1 MAGRAPSRRFAV
13 ENSSWQRVWRR
24 SFSPPES
31 DGIILGRV
39 YAVFIAV
46 RFSLAIHAIVVN
58 FLVLM
63 PHAERP
69 WLVVFA
75 NLVILGWTL
84 YFSIHM
90 REEANRSTWDHLAD
104 LGVTMVVLLIS
115 PLALY
120 GEQSATLAGYWLA
133 GCGLYAV
140 IFMSTWRG
148 TVSALV
154 VCLVYLVIPPINI
167 VERLDVVLL
176 TLLTTVGTGALT
188 KQLRDAVAEQ
198 ERERVRSAA
207 LSERERLYR
216 IVHDGALQV
225 LALVE
230 REGPG
235 LGPKGMRLAV
245 LARESESR
253 LRTLLQDR
261 EVSEAENSLQ
271 VDLAAALDKYQSA
284 HVTVSTMAGQVQ
296 TPRGLVDEIEAILTE
311 ALTNVARH
319 AGPDAQAWVLLDQE
333 ADDEVILFIRDNGVG
348 MTSAEV
354 SDAAERGRMGIK
366 DSIVGRVSAL
376 GGSAILTSSPS
387 SGTEWELR
395 FPVEGELG

>member
-1 MAGRAPSRRFAV
+1 MP
-13 ENSSWQRVWRR
+13 NSNWQRTWLRALRV
-24 SFSPPES
+24 PER

-46 RFSLAIHAIVVN
+46 RFFLAIHAIVVN
-58 FLVLM
+58 FVVLM
-63 PHAERP
+63 PYAERP
-69 WLVVFA
+69 LLVVFA
-75 NLVILGWTL
+75 NLVILCWTV
-84 YFSIHM
+84 YFSLHM
-90 REEANRSTWDHLAD
+90 REISNRSTWDHLAD
-104 LGVTMVVLLIS
+104 LGVTIVVLGIT
-115 PLALY
+115 PVALQGDY
-120 GEQSATLAGYWLA
+120 SGTLAGYWLA
-133 GCGLYAV
+133 GCALYAA

-148 TVSALV
+148 GISALI
-154 VCLVYLVIPPINI
+154 VCLVYLLLPPITFAHRI
-167 VERLDVVLL
+167 DVVLL
-176 TLLTTVGTGALT
+176 TLVTTVGTGVLT
-188 KQLRDAVAEQ
+188 TQLRDAVAEQ

-230 REGPG
+230 REAPG

-245 LARESESR
+245 LARESESQ

-261 EVSEAENSLQ
+261 EVAESADSPL

-284 HVTVSTMAGQVQ
+284 RITVSTMAGQVQ
-296 TPRGLVDEIEAILTE
+296 ISRRLVDEIEAILTE
-311 ALTNVARH
+311 ALTNVSQH

-333 ADDEVILFIRDNGVG
+333 SDDEVILWIRDNGVG
-348 MTSAEV
+348 MTAAEV
-354 SDAAERGRMGIK
+354 AEAAERGRMGIK

-376 GGSAILTSSPS
+376 GGSAMLTSAPG

-395 FPVEGELG
+395 FPVEGEVG